1 MKHRRAHRGFT
12 LIELVIV
19 IAILAILSGVLVP
32 RVSNHL
38 RSARDARR
46 LADIK
51 SVRNAIEQYFLDHG
65 QYPAPN
71 ANSTFGGWDVSHDG
85 DFIRA
90 LRDQGYLDEDARD
103 PLNDSTHHYRYY
115 VYTRGSYGC
124 AGAGNFYVLGIKNF
138 ESADFSA
145 QNRGYFQ
152 CSGRDWADEFAFV
165 TGGGIGPH

>member
-1 MKHRRAHRGFT
+1 MKHRRANRAFT

-32 RVSNHL
+32 RVTNHL
-38 RSARDARR
+38 RAARDARR

-51 SVRNAIEQYFLDHG
+51 GVRNAIEQYFLDQG

-103 PLNDSTHHYRYY
+103 PLNDSTYHYRYY

-124 AGAGNFYVLGIKNF
+124 AGSGNFYVLGIKNF
-138 ESADFSA
+138 ESADFA
-145 QNRGYFQ
+145 AKNRGFFQ

-165 TGGGIGPH
+165 TGGGAGLR